1 MKNRIAG
8 MARLAI
14 LLIAL
19 AVVLFPLYWMINTAL
34 KPEGEIFQTPPTFI
48 SGNWSFDA
56 FVNLFATRPIAR
68 YFFNSLVVAT
78 GTTALCVSFA
88 ALAAYGLTRFTIRIE
103 ALILMG
109 LLFIKMLPE
118 TLLVVPFYGL
128 IADMRL
134 INSYVSLILVYTSFA
149 LPFALWMLIGFFRV
163 IPKELDEAAIVDG
176 ASRLQAFWGIILPLA
191 RPGLTAV
198 AMLTFLTAWNSYL
211 WALVLTTTP
220 DMFVLPVGIAALK
233 GEYQIHWNELMA
245 AAVIAVV
252 PVLAIYSVFERYLVA
267 GITAGAVK
275 G

>member
-1 MKNRIAG
+1 MMPGKVI
-8 MARLAI
+8 RLAI
-14 LLIAL
+14 LTIAL
-19 AVVLFPLYWMINTAL
+19 IVALFPLYWMINTAL
-34 KPEGEIFQTPPTFI
+34 KPEGEIFQVPPTFV
-48 SGNWSFDA
+48 SANWSLDA
-56 FVNLFATRPIAR
+56 FFNLFVTRPVGR
-68 YFFNSLVVAT
+68 YFINSLIVAT
-78 GTTALCVSFA
+78 GTTALCVSLA
-88 ALAAYGLTRFTIRIE
+88 SLAAYGLTRFSIRIE
-103 ALILMG
+103 AFILMG

-118 TLLVVPFYGL
+118 TLLVVPFFGL
-128 IADMRL
+128 IADFKL
-134 INSYVSLILVYTSFA
+134 LNSYVSLILVYTSFA

-163 IPKELDEAAIVDG
+163 IPKELDEAGIVDG
-176 ASRLQAFWGIILPLA
+176 ASRLQTFWLIILPLA

-220 DMFVLPVGIAALK
+220 DMFVLPVGIASLK
-233 GEYQIHWNELMA
+233 GEYQVHWNELMA